1 MSLSGDTWPIAAAML
16 QFPAVTSDNQP
27 VFDADPSTWVEAFEQ
42 IGETGFDR
50 TEINDNWLRVGDL
63 SDNRVDDLAEAGRE
77 AGMIL
82 ESVCIVRSSI
92 IDPVTGSDN
101 LAYSHRTL
109 EAAAR
114 LGAGVVSVGFH
125 RPLTTEQRSRLWFW
139 TSQGEIDA
147 PDDPENWDLAVRR
160 VAELGRHAAELGLK
174 LTLEMYEDTYL
185 GTGAS
190 SVRLVTEVGLDNVG
204 LNPDVGNLIRL
215 HRPIDDWQETLRAT
229 LPYANYWHVKN
240 YARDENPSTGSYTA
254 VPVPLELGLI
264 NYRHAVRDALALGF
278 RGTFVCEHYGGDG
291 LSVSALNREYLRR
304 VLPAAIRALP
314 DTPPA
319 AKPRPGAASLDLG
332 KEMVS

>member
-16 QFPAVTSDNQP
+16 QFPSVSRNQRP
-27 VFDADPSTWVEAFEQ
+27 VYDADPSEWAESFVQ

-50 TEINDNWLRVGDL
+50 VEINDNWLRVGDL
-63 SDNRVDDLAEAGRE
+63 TDNRLDELAAAGRD
-77 AGMIL
+77 ADMIL
-82 ESVCIVRSSI
+82 ESVCIVRSSV
-92 IDPVTGSDN
+92 IDPLVGAEN

-125 RPLTTEQRSRLWFW
+125 RPLTAEQRERLWFW
-139 TSQGEIDA
+139 TAQGEIDE
-147 PDDPENWDLAVRR
+147 PDDVENWQLAVDRIT
-160 VAELGRHAAELGLK
+160 ELGRHAAELGLE

-204 LNPDVGNLIRL
+204 LNPDVGNLVRL

-240 YARDENPSTGSYTA
+240 YARDEDPVTGTYTA
-254 VPVPLELGLI
+254 VPTPLELGLI
-264 NYRHAVRDALALGF
+264 NYRHAVSDALALGF

-291 LSVSALNREYLRR
+291 LSVSALNRDYLRR
-304 VLPAAIRALP
+304 VLPAAIRNIP
-314 DTPPA
+314 GTPSASPA
-319 AKPRPGAASLDLG
+319 PGAADLDLG